1 MKKRLIVGLTLLVL
15 FSTYKPQNLFL
26 IDKFKIK
33 EIEVENNN
41 IVQKENIIKKLS
53 FLSDVNLIF
62 LDKNEIEKKL
72 KRIDFID
79 SFEIKKIYPN
89 KIKIRVYEKKPIAIL
104 QNKKEK
110 FYLSD
115 KIELIN
121 YIYLKSYKDLP
132 FVFGNKENFEILYQD
147 LKKINFPLELIAAYY
162 FFDAKRWDLE
172 THNKTIIKLP
182 SKNYTKS
189 LNDFVDLRKEDNF
202 DKYKI
207 FDYRINDQLILK

>member
-33 EIEVENNN
+33 VIEIENNN

-53 FLSDVNLIF
+53 FLSDINLIF

-72 KRIDFID
+72 NRIDFID

-110 FYLSD
+110 FYISD

-121 YIYLKSYKDLP
+121 YIIFNYYNPKKNIYLK
-132 FVFGNKENFEILYQD
+132 I
-147 LKKINFPLELIAAYY
+147 
-162 FFDAKRWDLE
+162 
-172 THNKTIIKLP
+172 
-182 SKNYTKS
+182 
-189 LNDFVDLRKEDNF
+189 
-202 DKYKI
+202 
-207 FDYRINDQLILK
+207 

>member
-33 EIEVENNN
+33 VIEIENNN

-72 KRIDFID
+72 NRIDFID

-110 FYLSD
+110 FYISD

-121 YIYLKSYKDLP
+121 YIDLKNYKDLP

-147 LKKINFPLELIAAYY
+147 LRKINFPLELIAAYY
-162 FFDAKRWDLE
+162 FFDANRWDLE

-189 LNDFVDLRKEDNF
+189 LNDFVNLRKEDNF

>member
-1 MKKRLIVGLTLLVL
+1 MKKRLLIALVLLVL
-15 FSTYKPQNLFL
+15 LSTYNPQNISL
-26 IDKFKIK
+26 INKFTIK
-33 EIEVENNN
+33 EINIENNF
-41 IVQKENIIKKLS
+41 ILKEKIIKKKLE
-53 FLSDVNLIF
+53 FLYEINLIF
-62 LDKNEIEKKL
+62 LNTFDIEKIFNN
-72 KRIDFID
+72 IDFIE

-89 KIKIRVYEKKPIAIL
+89 KVKIKIYEKTPIAIL

-110 FYLSD
+110 FYISD

-121 YIYLKSYKDLP
+121 YIDLKNYKDLP

-182 SKNYTKS
+182 SKNYTES
-189 LNDFVDLRKEDNF
+189 LNDFVNLRKKDNF
-202 DKYKI
+202 AKYKI